1 MIKIYINQKKNNI
14 FLNIFFFKKNI
25 YYMSIG
31 LLKEKKIINFS
42 LIDLILS
49 DMFIFLKTYIEK
61 KFIIFNKNLY
71 FNLKTLIN
79 INVFFSIFSN
89 FDDFLSPVLTFFI
102 KELDLKFNVF
112 FLNKFS
118 FGTKIKKKNIKL
130 KKKRWHKS

>member
-112 FLNKFS
+112 FFK
-118 FGTKIKKKNIKL
+118 
-130 KKKRWHKS
+130 